1 MGTVLFSR
9 PWKSWKCDHDCPL
22 LELPSGLSDNSWD
35 YQAVGGSM
43 PFLASGIGEDSFW
56 KCCKSALRM
65 GHGGEAGEELPKD
78 SGCLYGK
85 VTVLSPA
92 HTF

>member
-1 MGTVLFSR
+1 MTAL
-9 PWKSWKCDHDCPL
+9 SWNFH
-22 LELPSGLSDNSWD
+22 
-35 YQAVGGSM
+35 QASLITAGINKQWVAAM
-43 PFLASGIGEDSFW
+43 PFLASGIREDSLW